1 MLFRSYFLL
10 ILTLLNAL
18 KSYSQEKKY
27 EDLGVLIKIE
37 GDSVARKSIDLNEIT
52 IYPPLEFKSIENKLS
67 YYNIKR
73 KTLKVYP
80 YALLASKRLNELKK
94 RIPLIKTRS
103 KRKKYTKIVER
114 FIEKEFSV
122 ELKKLT
128 RTEGQILIKLIYR
141 ETGETV
147 FMLVKKLRNGLRAF
161 SYNSLGKL
169 FDISIKKEYDPKN
182 IKEDA
187 IIEDVLKRAYADK
200 SIKLS
205 LKDNEN

>member
-1 MLFRSYFLL
+1 MKYFLL

-52 IYPPLEFKSIENKLS
+52 IYPPLEFNSIENKLS

-141 ETGETV
+141 ETGQTV

-161 SYNSLGKL
+161 SYKSLAKF
-169 FDISIKKEYDPKN
+169 FDISIKMEYDPLEIN
-182 IKEDA
+182 EDA

-205 LKDNEN
+205 LEDANN

>member
-1 MLFRSYFLL
+1 MKYFLL

-52 IYPPLEFKSIENKLS
+52 IYPPLEFNSIENKLS

-114 FIEKEFSV
+114 FIEKEFSL

>member
-1 MLFRSYFLL
+1 MKYFLL

-27 EDLGVLIKIE
+27 EDFGILIKIE

-52 IYPPLEFKSIENKLS
+52 IYPALEFNSIEDQIR
-67 YYNIKR
+67 YYNVKR

-141 ETGETV
+141 ETGQTV

>member
-1 MLFRSYFLL
+1 MKYFLL

-18 KSYSQEKKY
+18 KLYSQEKKY
-27 EDLGVLIKIE
+27 QDLGILIKVE

-52 IYPPLEFKSIENKLS
+52 IYPPLEFNSIEDKIR
-67 YYNIKR
+67 YYNVKR

-94 RIPLIKTRS
+94 RITLIKTRS

-114 FIEKEFSV
+114 FIEKEFSA

-200 SIKLS
+200 TIKLS

>member
-1 MLFRSYFLL
+1 MKYFLL

-52 IYPPLEFKSIENKLS
+52 IYPPLEFNSIENKLS

-141 ETGETV
+141 ETGQTV
-147 FMLVKKLRNGLRAF
+147 FMLVKKLRNGLRAL